1 MAAKKV
7 DRSAQFRRAAHRRTD
22 PGAAPAGTTAVRSKP
37 VRITVDLAPDLY
49 KQLTRWAAETALEVD
64 RPRLPQAEVIRACI
78 RALTDDPDVRE
89 AVLRELRL
97 ESDS

>member
-1 MAAKKV
+1 MPARKDRTAA
-7 DRSAQFRRAAHRRTD
+7 FRRAAHRRTE
-22 PGAAPAGTTAVRSKP
+22 PGAAPAGETAVRSKP

-49 KQLTRWAAETALEVD
+49 KQLTRWAGETALELD

-89 AVLRELRL
+89 AVLKELRADG
-97 ESDS
+97 DS